1 MHQGKKGVATK
12 RVLQLK

>member
-12 RVLQLK
+12 WVYQQR